1 MAKRFPSPLLD
12 QVEWV
17 ARFAEEMVRLGTSI
31 APQGLKDR
39 ASQLWKTYGP
49 MRPEDVAA
57 FEHSVLAKP

>member
-1 MAKRFPSPLLD
+1 MAKRFSSPSFE

-17 ARFAEEMVRLGTSI
+17 ARFADEMVRRGTSI
-31 APQGLKDR
+31 APQSLEDR

-57 FEHSVLAKP
+57 FEYRVLPKT